1 MSFFSFSEQF
11 TGTLFQAQDGSFWV
25 GIKKALSKTLG
36 AKDHGGGPKL
46 RATLNAVDRGPGLV
60 EALYQYLDCDC
71 KSLDRGCLIN
81 LVQFVGF
88 IHEIT
93 PLNAISAAKV
103 KGPESLPRRD
113 SRDQIELGRWRSVAL
128 HQHRGKRL

>member
-1 MSFFSFSEQF
+1 V
-11 TGTLFQAQDGSFWV
+11 DGAFLL

-71 KSLDRGCLIN
+71 KSLHRGCLIN
-81 LVQFVGF
+81 SVQFVGF
-88 IHEIT
+88 IHAIT
-93 PLNAISAAKV
+93 PLNAIYATASKPGRVFAPFGDPGSA
-103 KGPESLPRRD
+103 LMR
-113 SRDQIELGRWRSVAL
+113 
-128 HQHRGKRL
+128 